1 MAAFLPWLFIFAGA
15 ALLLAP
21 AFVAFSR
28 YGWWDIESLDRFMF
42 DMDLRRYFIVRL
54 VVQLGLATG
63 LLGWFML
70 LVMRLR

>member
-1 MAAFLPWLFIFAGA
+1 MAIFLPWLFIFAGA

-21 AFVAFSR
+21 TFVAFSR
-28 YGWWDIESLDRFMF
+28 YGWWDIESLDKFMF
-42 DMDLRRYFIVRL
+42 DLDLRQYFIVRI
-54 VVQLGLATG
+54 VVQLGLTTG